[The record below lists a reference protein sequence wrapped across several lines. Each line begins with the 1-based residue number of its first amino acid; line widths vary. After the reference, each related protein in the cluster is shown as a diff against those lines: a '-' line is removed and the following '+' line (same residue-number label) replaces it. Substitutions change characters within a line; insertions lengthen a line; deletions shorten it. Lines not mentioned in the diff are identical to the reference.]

1 MTHYDDFRTHRR
13 SRRLA
18 SYDYAAEGWYFV
30 TIGTEHCRSYF
41 GTIRNGIMGLNEM
54 GCIAHS
60 CWTKI
65 PDHIRDVDQGAFI
78 VMPNHVHALIGLGID
93 VTSTPPRDASDVTAL
108 RDVSDVTPLHAT
120 ALRGAIND
128 RDKLVQGARPIAS
141 PRAGSLAVVVRSYK
155 SAVTRTIRADGFD
168 FAWQA
173 RYHDHIVRDE
183 ESLFNIHRYIID
195 NPASWTNDRYHR

>member
-1 MTHYDDFRTHRR
+1 MRHSTMTHYDDFRTHRR

-65 PDHIRDVDQGAFI
+65 PDHIRDVGQGAFI
-78 VMPNHVHALIGLGID
+78 VMRSEERRVGNAC
-93 VTSTPPRDASDVTAL
+93 
-108 RDVSDVTPLHAT
+108 
-120 ALRGAIND
+120 RGRRESA
-128 RDKLVQGARPIAS
+128 GARGEC
-141 PRAGSLAVVVRSYK
+141 RQGGSDA
-155 SAVTRTIRADGFD
+155 
-168 FAWQA
+168 
-173 RYHDHIVRDE
+173 
-183 ESLFNIHRYIID
+183 
-195 NPASWTNDRYHR
+195 